1 MKENLRV
8 LNCYHN
14 QLTTIGPIHRKLI
27 YLDAT
32 HNNLQTF
39 PNITNMI
46 NIYEDNRNN
55 NNYDTIQAKVL
66 LKYNPFM
73 NKMRK
78 YHSFIKQKMNI

>member
-1 MKENLRV
+1 
-8 LNCYHN
+8 
-14 QLTTIGPIHRKLI
+14 
-27 YLDAT
+27 
-32 HNNLQTF
+32 
-39 PNITNMI
+39 MI